1 MEKNLTVY
9 IRLKAPAEANIFV
22 FIEKLRSFLDEA
34 ETLGEVDCDFSTL
47 LPADAFAM
55 RR

>member
-1 MEKNLTVY
+1 MEKQLTIY
-9 IRLKAPAEANIFV
+9 NHLKAPAEGNIFG

-47 LPADAFAM
+47 TPADSFAM

>member
-1 MEKNLTVY
+1 MGKEVTVY
-9 IRLKAPAEANIFV
+9 IRLKAPAEANVFG

-34 ETLGEVDCDFSTL
+34 ETLGEIECDFSTSTS
-47 LPADAFAM
+47 DYFAM

>member
-1 MEKNLTVY
+1 MEKEVTVY
-9 IRLKAPAEANIFV
+9 IHLKAPAEANVFG

-34 ETLGEVDCDFSTL
+34 ETLGETEYDFSTFTSNN
-47 LPADAFAM
+47 FAM